1 MAMSDLQTKKRRH
14 RKVKQLAL
22 SHTARKWKSQDSC
35 TSNRV
40 AESLSSSFHCA
51 VSWDTGQGNL
61 ERCQDLRLP
70 GETRR
75 GRVGLL
81 CAGRCSRVRTGPSA
95 IRLCPTSSPPADAG
109 SPLMPKCG
117 PEGSGPLG
125 WRGLLQGPGL
135 HAMSVP
141 TGGSQGSKGSAD
153 RLGRAVI

>member
-1 MAMSDLQTKKRRH
+1 MAMSDFQTKKRRH

-61 ERCQDLRLP
+61 ERCQDLRPP

-95 IRLCPTSSPPADAG
+95 IRLCPTSSPPPSRCRV
-109 SPLMPKCG
+109 SPNAQMWP
-117 PEGSGPLG
+117 
-125 WRGLLQGPGL
+125 RGLRPSGLAWPPSGSWASRDERSHWGQPGQQGL
-135 HAMSVP
+135 C
-141 TGGSQGSKGSAD
+141 
-153 RLGRAVI
+153 

>member
-1 MAMSDLQTKKRRH
+1 MWAYCVPGGVLEYALAPLPSDCAPQ
-14 RKVKQLAL
+14 AL
-22 SHTARKWKSQDSC
+22 LH
-35 TSNRV
+35 
-40 AESLSSSFHCA
+40 
-51 VSWDTGQGNL
+51 
-61 ERCQDLRLP
+61 
-70 GETRR
+70 
-75 GRVGLL
+75 
-81 CAGRCSRVRTGPSA
+81 
-95 IRLCPTSSPPADAG
+95 PADAG